1 MEDKRKIELVCYYCS
16 KEIVLPYKEE
26 EEKLKGSVWFC
37 SDYYLFKYSN
47 KQTKKFREQW
57 KVLLIKSLVWTI

>member
-16 KEIVLPYKEE
+16 KEIVLPCKEEEE

-37 SDYYLFKYSN
+37 SDYCKE
-47 KQTKKFREQW
+47 TM
-57 KVLLIKSLVWTI
+57 

>member
-16 KEIVLPYKEE
+16 KEIVLPCKEEE

-37 SDYYLFKYSN
+37 SDYCKE
-47 KQTKKFREQW
+47 TM
-57 KVLLIKSLVWTI
+57 

>member
-26 EEKLKGSVWFC
+26 EEKLVSSGILDEGDRISW
-37 SDYYLFKYSN
+37 DN
-47 KQTKKFREQW
+47 
-57 KVLLIKSLVWTI
+57 LIIAYRDDS

>member
-26 EEKLKGSVWFC
+26 EEKPKGSVWFC
-37 SDYYLFKYSN
+37 SDYCKKLCKYSN
-47 KQTKKFREQW
+47 KQQW
-57 KVLLIKSLVWTI
+57 FAL

>member
-37 SDYYLFKYSN
+37 SDYCKDTFVNIQINRK
-47 KQTKKFREQW
+47 TTGEGEREELQ
-57 KVLLIKSLVWTI
+57 

>member
-37 SDYYLFKYSN
+37 SDYCKE
-47 KQTKKFREQW
+47 TM
-57 KVLLIKSLVWTI
+57 